1 MPITVTSH
9 QRLLDLSSEF
19 FVITND
25 TDAQIQYS
33 NSAWTQRFNLA
44 AMINQAIIGFLDNTH
59 PDDRQTIQ
67 ALFDQVRLDRDAATF
82 TLEGRWLDSHERYCP
97 LVWHAQHDAPSQ
109 LIYWTA
115 RDVGEQR
122 KQERRLTRLLHY
134 DPLTGLANRSLLYQ
148 HLSKSLADAEGT
160 SLVVAVIDM
169 DNFRMV
175 NEGLGHA
182 AGDQLLKW
190 VAQRLQSLTKAGD
203 MVARLGGDE
212 FVMVVRLEGPMAIAT
227 AKLAESINRDLSLP
241 FHGAEQTLHL
251 SASIGMSLYPEHG
264 DTAEALLRYAEMA
277 AYQAKSAGKACVRIY
292 ELPTQDESESR
303 LRLHSMLRAAVTKQ
317 KLVLYYQPVV
327 NAQTDRIEVV
337 EALLRWNDPE
347 LGQIGP
353 QQFIPIAEEIGIID
367 ELGEW
372 VLREA
377 CRQAREWERSGLC
390 PQVAVNISFRQFH
403 RQDLSK
409 QVQRA
414 LISSGIS
421 PEHLELEFTESA
433 VLPDNETTLQTLQ
446 ELRAMGLTLTLD
458 DFGTGYS
465 SLSHLLHLPVHKIKM
480 DRSFVSHCDSDAKQA
495 AVIAA
500 VTTLGK
506 RMGLTVVAEGVE
518 TQAQQQFLRN
528 QGCQLMQGLLFSPP
542 LSATDITELLR
553 RQNTTSST

>member
-1 MPITVTSH
+1 
-9 QRLLDLSSEF
+9 
-19 FVITND
+19 
-25 TDAQIQYS
+25 
-33 NSAWTQRFNLA
+33 
-44 AMINQAIIGFLDNTH
+44 
-59 PDDRQTIQ
+59 
-67 ALFDQVRLDRDAATF
+67 
-82 TLEGRWLDSHERYCP
+82 
-97 LVWHAQHDAPSQ
+97 
-109 LIYWTA
+109 
-115 RDVGEQR
+115 
-122 KQERRLTRLLHY
+122 
-134 DPLTGLANRSLLYQ
+134 
-148 HLSKSLADAEGT
+148 
-160 SLVVAVIDM
+160 
-169 DNFRMV
+169 
-175 NEGLGHA
+175 
-182 AGDQLLKW
+182 
-190 VAQRLQSLTKAGD
+190 
-203 MVARLGGDE
+203 
-212 FVMVVRLEGPMAIAT
+212 
-227 AKLAESINRDLSLP
+227 
-241 FHGAEQTLHL
+241 
-251 SASIGMSLYPEHG
+251 
-264 DTAEALLRYAEMA
+264 
-277 AYQAKSAGKACVRIY
+277 
-292 ELPTQDESESR
+292 
-303 LRLHSMLRAAVTKQ
+303 
-317 KLVLYYQPVV
+317 V